1 MVRRAKQL
9 LPQPVKQVAGGAL
22 RGFGMA
28 TSPLRGLPDFLLIG
42 SKRCGSTS
50 LFAYLLEHPD
60 VVPLFPAAAGKKGT
74 HYFDRNSS
82 RSMAWYRSHFPVR
95 ARHRACGEASTYY
108 FCHPYSAERAARAAP
123 RAKVIALL
131 REPAERAFSQY
142 RDEVKNGH
150 ETLGFAA
157 ALAAEPAR
165 IEPEL
170 ARMRADPHYH
180 SFVHEHLAYLSWGR
194 YAEHLTAWLQVFP
207 AEQVL
212 VVRSEDMF
220 ARPHEV
226 YRRVTSFL
234 GLRPFTATFRRHND
248 APAARTSDA
257 TMAWLR
263 EYYEPHNQRLTDL
276 LPGAPTWT

>member
-1 MVRRAKQL
+1 MMRRAKQL
-9 LPQPVKQVAGGAL
+9 LPLPVKRVAGGAL

-28 TSPLRGLPDFLLIG
+28 TSPLRGLPDYFLIG

-74 HYFDRNSS
+74 HYFDRNSA

-95 ARHRACGEASTYY
+95 ARRKSSGEASTYY
-108 FCHPYSAERAARAAP
+108 FCHPYSAERAAAVAP
-123 RAKVIALL
+123 GAKVIALL

-150 ETLGFAA
+150 EVLDFAR

-165 IEPEL
+165 LEPEL
-170 ARMRADPHYH
+170 ARMRTDPHYY
-180 SFVHEHLAYLSWGR
+180 SFIHEHLAYLSWGR
-194 YAEHLTAWLQVFP
+194 YAEHLTRWLEVYP
-207 AEQVL
+207 ADQVL
-212 VVRSEDMF
+212 VLRSEDMF
-220 ARPHEV
+220 LRPDEV
-226 YRRVTSFL
+226 YRQVTSFL
-234 GLRPFTATFRRHND
+234 GLRPFTPTFRRYNN
-248 APAARTSDA
+248 APAEPSTDA

-263 EYYEPHNQRLTDL
+263 DYYEPHNRRLSEL
-276 LPGAPTWT
+276 LPQAPTWT